1 MDNSPIPNLSP
12 TYYWDYFQYVL
23 RYVTKHY
30 AELLDEN
37 ERTFIHDFE
46 TSSFAA
52 QCLYLRLASRRTIW
66 FQEDLLQY
74 PEIPSLEDAKR
85 ELFHLNLLERIGQTE
100 GQSAYACLA
109 NLNKAI
115 CFDLIQIP
123 GQKSPV
129 PKSVSKPVLL
139 QYILENLRE
148 EELLLRLEQ
157 LHISLIRP
165 LQTTYFHFIQFLF
178 FGSRNHDLTDFV
190 VRDLGHRQ
198 FIDIDEADLVPYF
211 SNREEAIQKWRISIW
226 REWFFEKSK
235 EENAVEEV
243 MASWQANMWP
253 LVPELLELCIG
264 SFERTLFHVARW
276 LERQGELEMALS
288 LYEESL
294 AGASL
299 ERRVRLLLKL
309 KRIDEAMMW
318 ARTGLELISNPKE
331 RHFFE
336 DFLLKQASKKQIKQV
351 TASLKEAE
359 KLAISMEWKDQVEE
373 GVVDYFRNQGYYAA
387 FTENRVWKNLMGLW
401 FWELIFQQNKSGF
414 HHPFQYAPSH
424 YARENFAIDLADEF
438 RTYLNLIEDEG
449 SWWELMKQNAE
460 KNQGKMN
467 PLVDW
472 QNLDFDLLQRLVH
485 VIPKSSLLE
494 VVSYMWHHL
503 ATHSKGFPDLF
514 IQKGEEYAFIEVK
527 SPNDHL
533 SAIQYFWHDFFRQ
546 QEIAIRLIRV
556 EWV

>member
-1 MDNSPIPNLSP
+1 MNNSPIPNLSP

-23 RYVTKHY
+23 RYVTTHY
-30 AELLDEN
+30 AELLDEK
-37 ERTFIHDFE
+37 EKAFIHEFE
-46 TSSFAA
+46 NASFSA

-66 FQEDLLQY
+66 FQEDQLHY
-74 PEIPSLEDAKR
+74 SEIESLEAAMT
-85 ELFHLNLLERIGQTE
+85 ELFHLNLLERIGQSN
-100 GQSAYACLA
+100 GQSVYACLN
-109 NLNKAI
+109 NLNKSI

-123 GQKSPV
+123 GQKSPLA
-129 PKSVSKPVLL
+129 KSVAKSVLY
-139 QYILENLRE
+139 QYIVENLSE
-148 EELLLRLEQ
+148 EELVRRLEKLQ
-157 LHISLIRP
+157 ISLIRP

-190 VRDLGHRQ
+190 IRDLGHRQ
-198 FIDIDEADLVPYF
+198 FIEIDEADLVPYF
-211 SNREEAIQKWRISIW
+211 SKREEAIQKWRISIW

-235 EENAVEEV
+235 EDHAVDEV
-243 MASWQANMWP
+243 MASWQSNMWP
-253 LVPELLELCIG
+253 LIPELLELCIG

-299 ERRVRLLLKL
+299 ERRVRLLVKL
-309 KRIDEAMMW
+309 KRLDEALMW

-359 KLAISMEWKDQVEE
+359 KLTISIEWKDQVEE

-401 FWELIFQQNKSGF
+401 FWELIFQQNRSGF

-424 YARENFAIDLADEF
+424 YARENFAIDSAAEFHTLLKLFDDEK
-438 RTYLNLIEDEG
+438 
-449 SWWELMKQNAE
+449 SWWDLLEQNAAQ
-460 KNQGKMN
+460 NQGKMN

-472 QNLDFDLLQRLVH
+472 QNLDFDLIQRLVQ
-485 VIPKSSLLE
+485 VIPKSALVE
-494 VVSYMWHHL
+494 VVSFMWQHL
-503 ATHSKGFPDLF
+503 ATHAKGFPDLF

-533 SAIQYFWHDFFRQ
+533 SAIQFFWHDFFRQ
-546 QEIAIRLIRV
+546 QEIAVRLIRI
-556 EWV
+556 EWI

>member
-1 MDNSPIPNLSP
+1 MDNSPNLNLSP

-23 RYVTKHY
+23 RYVTNHY
-30 AELLDEN
+30 SQLLDEQ
-37 ERTFIHDFE
+37 EQTFIRDFE
-46 TSSFAA
+46 TSSFSA
-52 QCLYLRLASRRTIW
+52 QCLYLRLASRKTIW
-66 FQEDLLQY
+66 FQENSLQY
-74 PEIPSLEDAKR
+74 PEISSLEEAKT
-85 ELFHLNLLERIGQTE
+85 ELFHMNLLERIGQTE
-100 GQSAYACLA
+100 GQSIYACLN

-115 CFDLIQIP
+115 CFDLIQVS
-123 GQKSPV
+123 GEKSPIA
-129 PKSVSKPVLL
+129 KSVSKPALL
-139 QYILENLRE
+139 QYIVENLSE
-148 EELLLRLEQ
+148 LELLTRLEKLQ
-157 LHISLIRP
+157 IGLIRP

-211 SNREEAIQKWRISIW
+211 STREEAIQKWRISIW

-243 MASWQANMWP
+243 MTSWQMNMWP
-253 LVPELLELCIG
+253 LAPELLELCIG

-309 KRIDEAMMW
+309 KRIDEANMW
-318 ARTGLELISNPKE
+318 ARTGMELITNPKE

-387 FTENRVWKNLMGLW
+387 FTENRVWKNMMGLW
-401 FWELIFQQNKSGF
+401 FWDLIFHQNKTGF

-424 YARENFAIDLADEF
+424 YARENFALDLQDEF
-438 RTYLNLIEDEG
+438 KNLLVLLEDVT
-449 SWWELMKQNAE
+449 SWLALLQQNAAR
-460 KNQGKMN
+460 NQGKMN

-472 QNLDFDLLQRLVH
+472 QNLDFDLIQRLVQ
-485 VIPKSSLLE
+485 VIPHAALTE
-494 VVSYMWHHL
+494 VVTYMWQNL

-514 IQKGEEYAFIEVK
+514 IQKGDEYAFVEVK

-533 SAIQYFWHDFFRQ
+533 SAIQFFWHDFFRKQ
-546 QEIAIRLIRV
+546 NISIRLIRV
-556 EWV
+556 EWI

>member
-1 MDNSPIPNLSP
+1 MNNSPIPNLSP

-30 AELLDEN
+30 AELLDEK
-37 ERTFIHDFE
+37 EKAFIHEFE
-46 TSSFAA
+46 NASFSA

-66 FQEDLLQY
+66 FQEDQLHY
-74 PEIPSLEDAKR
+74 SEIESLEAAMT
-85 ELFHLNLLERIGQTE
+85 ELFHLNLLERIGQSD
-100 GQSAYACLA
+100 GQSVYACLN
-109 NLNKAI
+109 NLNKSI

-123 GQKSPV
+123 GQKSPLA
-129 PKSVSKPVLL
+129 KSVAKSVLY
-139 QYILENLRE
+139 QYIVENLSEVELVQRLENL
-148 EELLLRLEQ
+148 Q
-157 LHISLIRP
+157 IGLIRP

-190 VRDLGHRQ
+190 IRDLGHRQ
-198 FIDIDEADLVPYF
+198 FIEIDEADLVPYF
-211 SNREEAIQKWRISIW
+211 SNREEAIQKWRVSIW

-235 EENAVEEV
+235 EDHAVDEV
-243 MASWQANMWP
+243 MASWQSNMWP
-253 LVPELLELCIG
+253 LIPELLELCIG

-276 LERQGELEMALS
+276 LERQDELEMALS

-299 ERRVRLLLKL
+299 ERRVRLLVKL
-309 KRIDEAMMW
+309 KRLDEALMW

-359 KLAISMEWKDQVEE
+359 KLTISIEWKDQVEE

-401 FWELIFQQNKSGF
+401 FWELIFQQNRSGF

-424 YARENFAIDLADEF
+424 YARENFAIDSAAEFHTLLKLFDDEK
-438 RTYLNLIEDEG
+438 
-449 SWWELMKQNAE
+449 SWWDLLEQNAVQ
-460 KNQGKMN
+460 NQGKMN

-472 QNLDFDLLQRLVH
+472 QNLDFDLIQRLVR
-485 VIPKSSLLE
+485 VIPKSALVE
-494 VVSYMWHHL
+494 VVSFMWQHL
-503 ATHSKGFPDLF
+503 ATHAKGFPDLF

-533 SAIQYFWHDFFRQ
+533 SAIQFFWHDFFRQ
-546 QEIAIRLIRV
+546 QEIAVRLIRI
-556 EWV
+556 EWI

>member
-30 AELLDEN
+30 AELLDEK
-37 ERTFIHDFE
+37 EKAFIYEFE
-46 TSSFAA
+46 NASFSA

-66 FQEDLLQY
+66 FQEDQLHY
-74 PEIPSLEDAKR
+74 SEIESLEAAMT
-85 ELFHLNLLERIGQTE
+85 ELFHLNLLERIGQSN
-100 GQSAYACLA
+100 GQSVYACLN
-109 NLNKAI
+109 NLNKSI

-123 GQKSPV
+123 GQKSPLA
-129 PKSVSKPVLL
+129 KSVAKSVLY
-139 QYILENLRE
+139 QYIVENLSE
-148 EELLLRLEQ
+148 EELVQRLEKLQ
-157 LHISLIRP
+157 IGLIRP

-190 VRDLGHRQ
+190 IRDLGHRQ
-198 FIDIDEADLVPYF
+198 FIEIDEADLVPYF
-211 SNREEAIQKWRISIW
+211 SKREEAIQKWRVSIW

-235 EENAVEEV
+235 EDHAVDEV

-253 LVPELLELCIG
+253 LIPELLELCIG

-299 ERRVRLLLKL
+299 ERRVRLLVKL
-309 KRIDEAMMW
+309 KRLDEALMW

-359 KLAISMEWKDQVEE
+359 KLTISIEWKDQVEE

-401 FWELIFQQNKSGF
+401 FWELIFQQNRSGF

-424 YARENFAIDLADEF
+424 YARENFANDSAAEFHTLLKLFDDEK
-438 RTYLNLIEDEG
+438 
-449 SWWELMKQNAE
+449 SWWDLLEQNAAQ
-460 KNQGKMN
+460 NQGKMN

-472 QNLDFDLLQRLVH
+472 QNLDFDLIRRLVR
-485 VIPKSSLLE
+485 VIPKSALVE
-494 VVSYMWHHL
+494 VVSFMWQHL
-503 ATHSKGFPDLF
+503 ATHAKGFPDLF

-533 SAIQYFWHDFFRQ
+533 SAIQFFWHDFFRQ
-546 QEIAIRLIRV
+546 QEIAVRLIRI
-556 EWV
+556 EWI

>member
-1 MDNSPIPNLSP
+1 MDISPTPNLSP
-12 TYYWDYFQYVL
+12 TYYWEYFQYVL
-23 RYVTKHY
+23 RYVANHY
-30 AELLDEN
+30 ALLLDER
-37 ERTFIHDFE
+37 EQAFIQTFE
-46 TSSFAA
+46 SSSFSA
-52 QCLYLRLASRRTIW
+52 QCLYLRLASRRTLW
-66 FQEDLLQY
+66 FQEDLIHY
-74 PEIPSLEDAKR
+74 PEIPDLEEAKTA
-85 ELFHLNLLERIGQTE
+85 LFHMNLLERIGQSE
-100 GQSAYACLA
+100 DQSVYACLN
-109 NLNKAI
+109 NLNKTI
-115 CFDLIQIP
+115 CFQLLQVP
-123 GQKSPV
+123 GEKSPL
-129 PKSVSKPVLL
+129 PKSVSKPHLVQFILDNLSKEDVLS
-139 QYILENLRE
+139 
-148 EELLLRLEQ
+148 RLEDLQ
-157 LHISLIRP
+157 ISLIRP

-198 FIDIDEADLVPYF
+198 FIEIDEADLVPYF

-235 EENAVEEV
+235 EDHVIEEV
-243 MASWQANMWP
+243 MASWQLNMWP

-276 LERQGELEMALS
+276 LERQGELELALS

-299 ERRVRLLLKL
+299 ERRVRLLVKL
-309 KRIDEAMMW
+309 KRLDEAKMW
-318 ARTGLELISNPKE
+318 ARTGLELITNPRE

-336 DFLLKQASKKQIKQV
+336 DFLWKQESKKQVKQV

-359 KLAISMEWKDQVEE
+359 KLMISIDWKDRVEE
-373 GVVDYFRNQGYYAA
+373 GVADYFRNQGYYAA

-401 FWELIFQQNKSGF
+401 FWDLIFHQNKTGF

-424 YARENFAIDLADEF
+424 YARENFALDLQEEF
-438 RTYLNLIEDEG
+438 QSLLPLLDDTEQWLSFLQ
-449 SWWELMKQNAE
+449 QNAAR
-460 KNQGKMN
+460 NQGKMN

-472 QNLDFDLLQRLVH
+472 QNLDFELIQRLVG
-485 VIPKSSLLE
+485 VIPRPALLE
-494 VVSYMWHHL
+494 VVNYLWRNL
-503 ATHSKGFPDLF
+503 ATHAKGFPDLF
-514 IQKGEEYAFIEVK
+514 IQKGEEYALVEVK

-546 QEIAIRLIRV
+546 HAISIRLIRV